1 MMAKTVSNLM
11 KINVRARSMEKA
23 RAIFVDL
30 LGGELVQDRG
40 GNTIGD
46 FDGTMV
52 RVGDVTIDLLVP
64 NDPNGRLARVIDKH
78 GEGVDSICFGVESM
92 DATREALRAKGVE
105 FASESEFGGSRVAFV
120 HPRDTGGVALEFI
133 QQRSPSAKD

>member
-1 MMAKTVSNLM
+1 M
-11 KINVRARSMEKA
+11 
-23 RAIFVDL
+23 
-30 LGGELVQDRG
+30 LGGELLHDRG

-78 GEGVDSICFGVESM
+78 GEGIDSICFSVESM
-92 DATREALRAKGVE
+92 DATRDALRAKGVE

-120 HPRDTGGVALEFI
+120 HPRQTGGVAIEFI
-133 QQRSPSAKD
+133 ERRGQPADD

>member
-30 LGGELVQDRG
+30 LGGELVQVRG

-46 FDGTMV
+46 VWLAKQLDSRGHLHV
-52 RVGDVTIDLLVP
+52 R
-64 NDPNGRLARVIDKH
+64 
-78 GEGVDSICFGVESM
+78 
-92 DATREALRAKGVE
+92 
-105 FASESEFGGSRVAFV
+105 
-120 HPRDTGGVALEFI
+120 TG
-133 QQRSPSAKD
+133 

>member
-1 MMAKTVSNLM
+1 MTETVSKLL

-23 RAIFVDL
+23 RAIFCDL
-30 LGGELVQDRG
+30 LGGELLHDRG

-46 FDGTMV
+46 FDGAMV
-52 RVGDVTIDLLVP
+52 RVGDVTIDLVVP

-78 GEGVDSICFGVESM
+78 GEGLDSICFSVESM

-105 FASESEFGGSRVAFV
+105 FASESDFGGSRVAFV
-120 HPRDTGGVALEFI
+120 HPRETGGVALEFI
-133 QQRSPSAKD
+133 EQHGPSED

>member
-1 MMAKTVSNLM
+1 MPKTVSTLL

-23 RAIFVDL
+23 RALFCDV
-30 LGGELVQDRG
+30 LGGELLHDRG

-78 GEGVDSICFGVESM
+78 GEGIDSICFSVESM
-92 DATREALRAKGVE
+92 DATRDALRAKGVE

-120 HPRDTGGVALEFI
+120 HPRQTGGVAIEFI
-133 QQRSPSAKD
+133 ERRGQPADD